1 LQWDDSGDLMR
12 KSLATLLL
20 CLAALALGGCA
31 DRGTDSRPGPASSPS
46 NSSSGTSSGQDT
58 NTKLENCVTAV
69 GADRDNCKAK

>member
-1 LQWDDSGDLMR
+1 MR
-12 KSLATLLL
+12 KALATLLL

-31 DRGTDSRPGPASSPS
+31 DRGKDSRPGPTSSP
-46 NSSSGTSSGQDT
+46 SSGTSSGQDN